1 MADASYPSLK
11 IELAKLQDAQL
22 AALEESTFISMN
34 ERQKRNYDERAA
46 VIHRDRWDWPTAQSV
61 IDALNSSAVSAEQ
74 HEVIYVLLI
83 GAATLT
89 LLFIVWAACLW

>member
-34 ERQKRNYDERAA
+34 ERQKRNYDERASRITEIRRA
-46 VIHRDRWDWPTAQSV
+46 LGMVIEPP
-61 IDALNSSAVSAEQ
+61 
-74 HEVIYVLLI
+74 
-83 GAATLT
+83 GA
-89 LLFIVWAACLW
+89 W